1 MNPGVS
7 EMLLF
12 NSIFVAPITCL
23 LKVLLYS
30 LPLYCS
36 QRVACELIITFTLSQ
51 KAKKKQVVEQISQHS
66 AKLKE
71 NHAEELTSFGDNSIN
86 GYEKSNLDNLVK

>member
-12 NSIFVAPITCL
+12 SSIFVAPITCL

-51 KAKKKQVVEQISQHS
+51 KAKKKQVEEQISQLS

-71 NHAEELTSFGDNSIN
+71 KHVEELASL
-86 GYEKSNLDNLVK
+86 GYNMSTEMRKATLII